1 MVIFMRV
8 VFESSGDLSNTMNW
22 LDRVSK
28 INTAGAVSSFGKRG
42 TESLKAATPRAT
54 GNTAAGW
61 KEQVSSRGDVVD
73 VDWVNTAYPGLNVNM
88 ALLIELGHGT
98 GTGGYVPPKPY
109 IKQAM
114 NPVWAAIDDK
124 LIRELIK

>member
-1 MVIFMRV
+1 MKVT
-8 VFESSGDLSNTMNW
+8 FESSGNFEKSMAW

-28 INTAGAVSSFGKRG
+28 VDETRVMKSFAKRA
-42 TESLKAATPRAT
+42 TENLKAGTPRAT
-54 GNTAAGW
+54 GGTASGW
-61 KEQVSSRGDVVD
+61 KDVITKQGDVVE
-73 VDWVNTAYPGLNVNM
+73 VGWVNNAYPGLYVNM

-114 NPVWAAIDDK
+114 NPVWAGIDQHI
-124 LIRELIK
+124 IRELIK